1 MLITLIKDLEN
12 TRVSVTTIEDWYLPA
27 EAKFLEIGSD
37 GRKVYTVAKE
47 HLEAFAAK
55 EKAEVAIIAAEIKAA
70 ANKAKAEAEAEAAK
84 AVEDAEKFVTE
95 VKGKITKE

>member
-70 ANKAKAEAEAEAAK
+70 ANKARAEAAK